1 MELPSLADAFA
12 KVVQVE
18 GPIATEVAKH
28 RVAEAWQTRR
38 GTRINSHFDK
48 AIRLAGLQ
56 KKLVIRPGFLWP
68 LGMTTAPL
76 RIPTNGKDARP
87 IREIPPEE
95 TAIAVQECVN
105 SAVGIERD
113 DLIREVCK
121 LFGLKA
127 TDDNSFVIDG
137 VIDKLVS
144 NQMLISRNGKILRGK
159 VF

>member
-1 MELPSLADAFA
+1 MELPILAHVFA
-12 KVVQVE
+12 
-18 GPIATEVAKH
+18 EV
-28 RVAEAWQTRR
+28 
-38 GTRINSHFDK
+38 
-48 AIRLAGLQ
+48 Q

-95 TAIAVQECVN
+95 TAIAVQECVK
-105 SAVGIERD
+105 SAVGIERE

-121 LFGLKA
+121 LLGLKA